1 MQPDLGL
8 ANSVVML
15 LVVEDSVPVEELEL
29 ALDNKATSGT
39 VPGLVI
45 SSLLSSVFTPTSGTP
60 SSWWT
65 SLLPRLLV

>member
-8 ANSVVML
+8 TNSVVML
-15 LVVEDSVPVEELEL
+15 PVVEDSVPVEELEL
-29 ALDNKATSGT
+29 ALDNRATSGT

-45 SSLLSSVFTPTSGTP
+45 SSLLSSVSTPTSGTP

-65 SLLPRLLV
+65 SLPPRLLV